1 MFLSTH
7 IIAMKK
13 ILLPL
18 LSFVFLQASAQL
30 VVDTTLTP
38 QQAVEDIF
46 LSNGIFISNVTYNG
60 AAANTLNAGV
70 GTFMSN
76 GSGLGIESGLI
87 LSTGEAIGAQG
98 DYNLGSAAT
107 SITNGVQNDIDIAG
121 LVAGSSYDGSMLEFD
136 FIATG
141 DSMDFVYVF
150 GSEEYE
156 EFVGTAFN
164 DVFGFFVSGPGIN
177 GTFWNGAVNI
187 ALIPGTTDPVAINSV
202 NSFLNSQYFV
212 VNTGQILAQ
221 YDAYTTPLHACIG
234 GLQIGEVYHIKLA
247 IADVSDQILDSGVFL
262 SGNSFVQACT
272 DGSRSE
278 DCLLCE
284 IAGHV
289 TYTEE
294 CGTLILS
301 NTSQI
306 NLETTGC
313 RYEIGNDV
321 VLPSCDGSIEH
332 TFDAPGIYTIKLVYE
347 VGDFYST
354 FTIGDVF
361 VSTTPPAQPIIQQN
375 GTTLSV
381 SNVEPETSYQ
391 WYLNGTAID
400 GATGQTYDANESG
413 AYQVTAVNGCLS
425 NSTTFNAIISGLH
438 ESSQHAMVI
447 YPNPA
452 ESMFTIQY
460 AAGTEHIQVLDLAGR
475 TLFASATNGKT
486 SESITLSPGVYTV
499 ITRNSASAVNG
510 IEKVIV
516 R

>member
-1 MFLSTH
+1 
-7 IIAMKK
+7 MKK

-18 LSFVFLQASAQL
+18 FSFLFLHASAQL
-30 VVDTTLTP
+30 EVDTTLTP

-46 LSNGIFISNVTYNG
+46 LSNGIFISNVTCNG
-60 AAANTLNAGV
+60 VAANSLNAGV
-70 GTFMSN
+70 GTFQSN

-87 LSTGEAIGAQG
+87 LSTGEAIGAEG
-98 DYNLGSAAT
+98 DILLGSTANAV
-107 SITNGVQNDIDIAG
+107 TNGIQNDTDIAL
-121 LVAGSSYDGSMLEFD
+121 LVAGQSYDGAMLEFD

-150 GSEEYE
+150 GSDEYE
-156 EFVGTAFN
+156 EFVGSAFN
-164 DVFGFFVSGPGIN
+164 DVFGFFVSGPGIS
-177 GTFWNGAVNI
+177 GPFWNSAVNI
-187 ALIPGTTDPVAINSV
+187 ALIPGTNDPVAINSV
-202 NSFLNSQYFV
+202 NSFVNSQYFV

-221 YDAYTTPLHACIG
+221 YDAYTTPLHASIG
-234 GLQIGEVYHIKLA
+234 GLQIGEAYHIKLA
-247 IADVSDQILDSGVFL
+247 IADVSDSMLDSGVFL

-272 DGSRSE
+272 DGSRAE

-284 IAGHV
+284 IMGHV

-294 CGTLILS
+294 CGTLILN

-306 NLETTGC
+306 NLATTAC
-313 RYEIGNDV
+313 RYEIGEDV
-321 VLPSCDGSIEH
+321 VLPSCDGNLEY
-332 TFDAPGIYTIKLVYE
+332 TFEAPGTYTIKLIYE
-347 VGDFYST
+347 VDQFYST
-354 FTIGDVF
+354 FTIGDVY
-361 VSTTPPAQPIIQQN
+361 VSTTPPAQPVIQQN

-381 SNVEPETSYQ
+381 SNVEPEASYQ
-391 WYLNGTAID
+391 WYLNGTAIE

-425 NSTTFNAIISGLH
+425 TSSTFNAIISGLQ
-438 ESSQHAMVI
+438 ESAQHTMLI

-452 ESMFTIQY
+452 EDMFTVQY
-460 AAGTEHIQVLDLAGR
+460 AAGTEQIQILDLAGR
-475 TLFASATNGKT
+475 TVFASATNGKN

-499 ITRNSASAVNG
+499 ITRNHAGAING

>member
-1 MFLSTH
+1 
-7 IIAMKK
+7 MKK
-13 ILLPL
+13 IFLPL
-18 LSFVFLQASAQL
+18 LSVFFMQASAQL
-30 VVDTTLTP
+30 QVDTTLTP

-46 LSNGIFISNVTYNG
+46 LSNGIFISNVTCNG
-60 AAANTLNAGV
+60 VAANTLNAGV
-70 GTFMSN
+70 GTFVSN

-87 LSTGEAIGAQG
+87 LSTGEAIGAEG
-98 DYNLGSAAT
+98 DNLLGSTANAV
-107 SITNGVQNDIDIAG
+107 TNGIQNDTDIAL
-121 LVAGSSYDGSMLEFD
+121 LVAGQSYDGAILEFD

-150 GSEEYE
+150 GSDEYE
-156 EFVGTAFN
+156 EFVGSTFN
-164 DVFGFFVSGPGIN
+164 DVFGFFVSGPGIS
-177 GTFWNGAVNI
+177 GPFWNGAVNI
-187 ALIPGTTDPVAINSV
+187 ALIPGTNDPVAINSV
-202 NSFLNSQYFV
+202 NSFVNSEYFV

-234 GLQIGEVYHIKLA
+234 GLQIGEAYHIKLA
-247 IADVSDQILDSGVFL
+247 IADVSDSMLDSGVFL

-306 NLETTGC
+306 NLATTGC
-313 RYEIGNDV
+313 RYEIGEDV

-332 TFDAPGIYTIKLVYE
+332 TFDSPGTYTIKLVYE
-347 VGDFYST
+347 VGEFYSS

-361 VSTTPPAQPIIQQN
+361 VSTTPPAQPVIQQN
-375 GTTLSV
+375 GTALSV
-381 SNVEPETSYQ
+381 SNIEPDASYQ
-391 WYLNGTAID
+391 WYLNGTAIA
-400 GATGQTYDANESG
+400 GATSPLYDAMESG

-425 NSTTFNAIISGLH
+425 TSVTFNAIVSGLQ
-438 ESSQHAMVI
+438 ESAQHSMLV

-452 ESMFTIQY
+452 ESNFTVQY
-460 AAGTEHIQVLDLAGR
+460 AAGTEQIQVLDLAGR
-475 TLFASATNGKT
+475 TVFAAASNGKNSDT
-486 SESITLSPGVYTV
+486 ITLAPGVYTV
-499 ITRNSASAVNG
+499 MTRNHEGVCIG
-510 IEKVIV
+510 FEKVIV

>member
-1 MFLSTH
+1 
-7 IIAMKK
+7 MKK

-18 LSFVFLQASAQL
+18 LSFFVLQASAQL
-30 VVDTTLTP
+30 DVDTTLTP

-60 AAANTLNAGV
+60 FTANTLNAGV
-70 GTFMSN
+70 GTFVSN

-87 LSTGEAIGAQG
+87 LSTGEAIGAEG
-98 DYNLGSAAT
+98 NYNAGSAAT
-107 SITNGVQNDIDIAG
+107 SVTNGIPNDIDIAG
-121 LVAGSSYDGSMLEFD
+121 LVSGPSFDGSILEFD

-156 EFVGTAFN
+156 EFVGSAFN
-164 DVFGFFVSGPGIN
+164 DVFGFFVSGPGIS

-187 ALIPGTTDPVAINSV
+187 ALIPGTNDPVAINTV
-202 NSFLNSQYFV
+202 NANYNSDYFV
-212 VNTGQILAQ
+212 VNTGQIQAQ

-306 NLETTGC
+306 NLATTGC
-313 RYEIGNDV
+313 RYEIGEDV
-321 VLPSCDGSIEH
+321 VLPSCDGSVEY
-332 TFDAPGIYTIKLVYE
+332 TFDAPGTYTIKLVYE
-347 VGDFYST
+347 VGEFYST
-354 FTIGDVF
+354 FTIGDVY
-361 VSTTPPAQPIIQQN
+361 VSSTAPAQPIIEQI

-381 SNVEPETSYQ
+381 SNVDSGASYQ
-391 WYLNGTAID
+391 WYLNGAIIEE
-400 GATGQTYDANESG
+400 ATSPVYEASESG
-413 AYQVTAVNGCLS
+413 TYQVTAVNGCLS
-425 NSTTFNAIISGLH
+425 ASNTFNAIVSGIQQ
-438 ESSQHAMVI
+438 SSQHSLLI

-452 ESMFTIQY
+452 ESIFTIQY
-460 AAGTEHIQVLDLAGR
+460 AAGTEQIQVLDLAGR
-475 TLFASATNGKT
+475 IVFAAGSNGKN
-486 SESITLSPGVYTV
+486 SETITLAPGVYTV
-499 ITRNSASAVNG
+499 ITRNHEDICNG
-510 IEKVIV
+510 FEKVIV

>member
-1 MFLSTH
+1 
-7 IIAMKK
+7 MKK

-18 LSFVFLQASAQL
+18 FSLSFLHASAQL
-30 VVDTTLTP
+30 EVNTTLTP

-46 LSNGIFISNVTYNG
+46 LSNGIFISNVIYNG

-70 GTFMSN
+70 GTFQSN

-87 LSTGEAIGAQG
+87 LSTGEAIGAEG
-98 DYNLGSAAT
+98 DYMQGSDAT
-107 SITNGVQNDIDIAG
+107 SITNGLQNDVDIAG
-121 LVAGSSYDGSMLEFD
+121 LVANPSFDGAILEFD

-150 GSEEYE
+150 GSDEYE
-156 EFVGTAFN
+156 EFVGSAFN
-164 DVFGFFVSGPGIN
+164 DVFGFFVSGPGIS
-177 GTFWNGAVNI
+177 GTFWNNAVNI
-187 ALIPGTTDPVAINSV
+187 ALIPGTSDPVAINTV
-202 NSFLNSQYFV
+202 NSQLNAQYFV
-212 VNTGQILAQ
+212 VNNGQIQAQ

-278 DCLLCE
+278 DCLMCE
-284 IAGHV
+284 IVGHV

-306 NLETTGC
+306 NLETTAC
-313 RYEIGNDV
+313 RYEIGEDV
-321 VLPSCDGSIEH
+321 VLPSCDGNIEY
-332 TFDAPGIYTIKLVYE
+332 TFDSPGTYTIKLIYE
-347 VGDFYST
+347 VGEFYST
-354 FTIGDVF
+354 FTIGDVY

-375 GTTLSV
+375 GTTLLV
-381 SNVEPETSYQ
+381 SNVENEVSYQ
-391 WYLNGTAID
+391 WYLNGAAIVN
-400 GATGQTYDANESG
+400 ATDAMFEATESG
-413 AYQVTAVNGCLS
+413 TYQVTAVNGCLS
-425 NSTTFNAIISGLH
+425 ASNTFNAVISGID
-438 ESSQHAMVI
+438 ENTQHAILI

-452 ESMFTIQY
+452 EAIFTVSY
-460 AAGTEHIQVLDLAGR
+460 AAGTEQIQILDLAGR
-475 TLFASATNGKT
+475 TVFASATNGKN
-486 SESITLSPGVYTV
+486 SESINLSPGVYTV
-499 ITRNSASAVNG
+499 ITRNLAGASNG

>member
-1 MFLSTH
+1 
-7 IIAMKK
+7 MKK

-18 LSFVFLQASAQL
+18 LSFFFLQSSAQL
-30 VVDTTLTP
+30 AVDTTLTP

-60 AAANTLNAGV
+60 LSANTLNAGV
-70 GTFMSN
+70 GTFTSN

-87 LSTGEAIGAQG
+87 LSTGQAIGAEG

-107 SITNGVQNDIDIAG
+107 SVTNGIPNDIDIAG
-121 LVAGSSYDGSMLEFD
+121 LVSGPSFDGSILEFD

-156 EFVGTAFN
+156 EFVGSAFN
-164 DVFGFFVSGPGIN
+164 DVFGFFVNGPGIN
-177 GTFWNGAVNI
+177 GSFWNGAVNI
-187 ALIPGTTDPVAINSV
+187 ALIPGTTDPVAINTV
-202 NSFLNSQYFV
+202 NANYNSAYFV
-212 VNTGQILAQ
+212 VNTGQIQAQ

-272 DGSRSE
+272 DGTRSE

-284 IAGHV
+284 IRGHV

-294 CGTLILS
+294 CGTLLL
-301 NTSQI
+301 NNASQI
-306 NLETTGC
+306 NLATTGC
-313 RYEIGNDV
+313 RYEIGDDV
-321 VLPSCDGSIEH
+321 VLPSCDGVVEYS
-332 TFDAPGIYTIKLVYE
+332 FDQPGTYTIKLIYE

-354 FTIGDVF
+354 FTIGDVY
-361 VSTTPPAQPIIQQN
+361 VSTTPPTQPIILQT
-375 GTTLSV
+375 GSTLSV
-381 SNVEPETSYQ
+381 SNVETEASYQ
-391 WYLNGTAID
+391 WYLNGTAIP
-400 GATGQTYDANESG
+400 GATTASFDATESG
-413 AYQVTAVNGCLS
+413 AYAVTAVNGCLS
-425 NSTTFNAIISGLH
+425 VSSTFNAIVSGLQ
-438 ESSQHAMVI
+438 ETYSPELMI

-460 AAGTEHIQVLDLAGR
+460 ASGTAQVQVLDLAGR
-475 TLFASATNGKT
+475 TVFASATNGKI
-486 SESITLSPGVYTV
+486 SERITLSPGVYTI
-499 ITRNSASAVNG
+499 ITRNNAGVSNG
-510 IEKVIV
+510 IERVVV